1 MDKQPHAQEED
12 VQIRA
17 SLEALTSQVSENW
30 HQQLRTLR
38 ATLDRQLSSLEAAL
52 DEAGNTAAVNAAVKH
67 LSHAASERAAHARKQ
82 AEAAAAQ
89 ALSAIESELRARLN
103 AESAANVALRA
114 SVDELK
120 KEIES
125 SQNKVA
131 RAEAAQ
137 RAATAQHAETLSE
150 HKKLTTALDAA
161 QAQVAELQAK
171 VKNAQRDA
179 DANVTAL
186 AASQQQVQELTAERG
201 ELQQQIRAVT
211 AEKAAA
217 EAQCRQLEAVSQ
229 KLSGALSQ
237 MLREREPGRDAPA
250 VPAPHVISPHKE
262 FTKAPA
268 TKAATPK
275 IAPAPVPAPAP
286 PAPAPV
292 EVAQKK
298 PLQFSEKARDAKRVK
313 IRRGID
319 VNVDGIPGELVDLSI
334 GGAQAILRQ
343 AVKPNQLV
351 RLVMLTAAGQV
362 ICKGRVVWV
371 VFEQPGTSLSVYR
384 TGIKFA
390 DVDAEA
396 IENFMNDFCEK
407 LPMQRPHSSGVA

>member
-1 MDKQPHAQEED
+1 MDKQPQPQEED

-17 SLEALTSQVSENW
+17 SLEALTNQVSENW

-67 LSHAASERAAHARKQ
+67 LSHAASERATHARKQ

-89 ALSAIESELRARLN
+89 ALAAIESELRARLN
-103 AESAANVALRA
+103 AEGAANVALRA
-114 SVDELK
+114 SVEELK

-125 SQNKVA
+125 AHNKVA

-137 RAATAQHAETLSE
+137 RAATAQHAETLGE
-150 HKKLTTALDAA
+150 HKKLTTALDSA
-161 QAQVAELQAK
+161 QAQIAELQSK
-171 VKNAQRDA
+171 LKTAQRDA
-179 DANVTAL
+179 DANVAEL
-186 AASQQQVQELTAERG
+186 AASQQQVHQLTVERG
-201 ELQQQIRAVT
+201 ELQQQIRIVT

-250 VPAPHVISPHKE
+250 AATPQAISPHRE
-262 FTKAPA
+262 FAKTPASKPAAP
-268 TKAATPK
+268 KL
-275 IAPAPVPAPAP
+275 APAPVPAPV
-286 PAPAPV
+286 PV
-292 EVAQKK
+292 EVPSAQKK
-298 PLQFSEKARDAKRVK
+298 PLQFSERARDAKRVK

-351 RLVMLTAAGQV
+351 RLVMLTSAGQV

-390 DVDAEA
+390 DVDSEA
-396 IENFMNDFCEK
+396 VENFMNDFCEK
-407 LPMQRPHSSGVA
+407 APMQRPHSSGVA

>member
-1 MDKQPHAQEED
+1 MDKPHIPEED

-17 SLEALTSQVSENW
+17 SLEALTHQVSENW

-67 LSHAASERAAHARKQ
+67 LSHAATERASHARKQ
-82 AEAAAAQ
+82 AETAAAQ
-89 ALSAIESELRARLN
+89 ALAAIESELRARLSS
-103 AESAANVALRA
+103 ESAVNVSLRSSLEDA
-114 SVDELK
+114 K
-120 KEIES
+120 KELES
-125 SQNKVA
+125 AQNRAA

-137 RAATAQHAETLSE
+137 RAATAQHGETLGE
-150 HKKLTTALDAA
+150 HKKVTIALEAA
-161 QAQVAELQAK
+161 QAQIAELQAK
-171 VKNAQRDA
+171 LKNAQRDA
-179 DANVTAL
+179 ETNVAAL
-186 AASQQQVQELTAERG
+186 ATAQQQAQELTDERA
-201 ELQQQIRAVT
+201 ELQQQIKMVT
-211 AEKAAA
+211 AARAAA

-237 MLREREPGRDAPA
+237 MLREREPGRETPA
-250 VPAPHVISPHKE
+250 GMTPQVISPHKE
-262 FTKAPA
+262 LTKMSGPKPA
-268 TKAATPK
+268 AAR
-275 IAPAPVPAPAP
+275 IAPVPAPV
-286 PAPAPV
+286 PV
-292 EVAQKK
+292 EAPSVQKK

-396 IENFMNDFCEK
+396 LENFMNDFCEK
-407 LPMQRPHSSGVA
+407 APLQRPHSSGVA

>member
-1 MDKQPHAQEED
+1 MEKQQPLEED

-17 SLEALTSQVSENW
+17 SLEALAHQVSENW

-52 DEAGNTAAVNAAVKH
+52 DEAGNTAAVHAAVKH
-67 LSHAASERAAHARKQ
+67 LSHAATERATHARKQ

-89 ALSAIESELRARLN
+89 ALAAIESELRARLN
-103 AESAANVALRA
+103 AEGAANVALRA
-114 SVDELK
+114 SLDDVK
-120 KEIES
+120 KELES
-125 SQNKVA
+125 AQNKVA

-137 RAATAQHAETLSE
+137 RAATAQHAETLGE
-150 HKKLTTALDAA
+150 HKKLTAALEAA
-161 QAQVAELQAK
+161 QAQISELQAK
-171 VKNAQRDA
+171 VKHAQRDA
-179 DANVTAL
+179 EANVAAL
-186 AASQQQVQELTAERG
+186 AASQQQVLELTEERAQ
-201 ELQQQIRAVT
+201 LQQQVKAAT
-211 AEKAAA
+211 AGKAAA

-237 MLREREPGRDAPA
+237 MLREREPGRDTSVAATPQ
-250 VPAPHVISPHKE
+250 VISPHKE
-262 FTKAPA
+262 FAKAPA
-268 TKAATPK
+268 PKPAARVAA
-275 IAPAPVPAPAP
+275 IPAPVPAP
-286 PAPAPV
+286 V
-292 EVAQKK
+292 EVPGAQKK
-298 PLQFSEKARDAKRVK
+298 PLQFSERARDAKRVK

-319 VNVDGIPGELVDLSI
+319 VNVDGIPGELVDLSV

-396 IENFMNDFCEK
+396 VENFMNDFCEK
-407 LPMQRPHSSGVA
+407 PSLQRPHSSGVA